1 MNNFTY
7 FAPTKIEFGLGA
19 QKKVGKLLKEFGAK
33 KVLIHF
39 GGQSAKKSGLIEEV
53 ETLLK
58 SEGIEYVEF
67 GGVKPN
73 PRLCDVYRGAEICKN
88 ENIDFLLAVGG
99 GSVIDS
105 AKAIALAIA
114 NPDCDVWDFY
124 TTSKTPKACAP
135 LGVILTMAAAGSEMS
150 EASVITKDE
159 GQLKRAINNDL
170 VRAKFSILNPELTL
184 TLPDYQTQSG
194 CADILLHT
202 LERYFKNTESFE
214 LTDSIAEALMRTVI
228 TNAKIL
234 HENPQDLNAR
244 AEIMWASTLSHNNL
258 TGDRTKGDWSCHA
271 LEHELSGIF
280 DVAHG
285 AGLAAIWSTWAK
297 YVLSE
302 NPKRFA
308 RLAINVAGVENN
320 ASDPVSTALK
330 GIEKFEEFFASVGM
344 PTRISHLGIEIN
356 EDLASLLAKKCSNG
370 GTQKIGKFRP
380 LDESD
385 MKQIYLNAK

>member
-1 MNNFTY
+1 
-7 FAPTKIEFGLGA
+7 
-19 QKKVGKLLKEFGAK
+19 
-33 KVLIHF
+33 
-39 GGQSAKKSGLIEEV
+39 
-53 ETLLK
+53 
-58 SEGIEYVEF
+58 
-67 GGVKPN
+67 
-73 PRLCDVYRGAEICKN
+73 
-88 ENIDFLLAVGG
+88 
-99 GSVIDS
+99 
-105 AKAIALAIA
+105 
-114 NPDCDVWDFY
+114 
-124 TTSKTPKACAP
+124 
-135 LGVILTMAAAGSEMS
+135 
-150 EASVITKDE
+150 
-159 GQLKRAINNDL
+159 
-170 VRAKFSILNPELTL
+170 
-184 TLPDYQTQSG
+184 
-194 CADILLHT
+194 
-202 LERYFKNTESFE
+202 
-214 LTDSIAEALMRTVI
+214 
-228 TNAKIL
+228 
-234 HENPQDLNAR
+234 
-244 AEIMWASTLSHNNL
+244 MWASTLSHNNI

-297 YVLSE
+297 YVLPE

-308 RLAINVAGVENN
+308 RLAVNVAGVENN

>member
-228 TNAKIL
+228 ANAKIL

-244 AEIMWASTLSHNNL
+244 AEIMWASTLSHNNI

-297 YVLSE
+297 YVLPE

-308 RLAINVAGVENN
+308 RLAVNVARVENN

-356 EDLASLLAKKCSNG
+356 EDLASLLAKKCSND

-380 LDESD
+380 LYESD

>member
-135 LGVILTMAAAGSEMS
+135 LGVILTMTAAGSEMS

-228 TNAKIL
+228 ANAKIL

-244 AEIMWASTLSHNNL
+244 AEIMWASTLSHNNI

-297 YVLSE
+297 YVLPE

-308 RLAINVAGVENN
+308 RLAVNVAGVENN

>member
-19 QKKVGKLLKEFGAK
+19 QKKVGKMLKEFGAR

-39 GGQSAKKSGLIEEV
+39 GGQSAKKSGLIDEV

-124 TTSKTPKACAP
+124 TTSKKPKACAP
-135 LGVILTMAAAGSEMS
+135 VGVILTMAAAGSEMS

-170 VRAKFSILNPELTL
+170 VRAKFSILNPEFTL

-214 LTDSIAEALMRTVI
+214 LTDSIAEALMRTVMK
-228 TNAKIL
+228 NAKIL

-244 AEIMWASTLSHNNL
+244 AEIMWASTLSHNNI

-271 LEHELSGIF
+271 LEHELSGMF

-285 AGLAAIWSTWAK
+285 AGLAAIWSSWAK
-297 YVLSE
+297 YVLPE

-308 RLAINVAGVENN
+308 RLAQNVANVECGK
-320 ASDPVSTALK
+320 DPVSTALK

-370 GTQKIGKFRP
+370 GTHKIGKFRP

>member
-39 GGQSAKKSGLIEEV
+39 GGQSAKKSGLIDEV

-67 GGVKPN
+67 GEVKPN

-228 TNAKIL
+228 ANAKIL

-244 AEIMWASTLSHNNL
+244 AEIMWASTLSHNNI

-297 YVLSE
+297 YVLPE

>member
-7 FAPTKIEFGLGA
+7 FSPTKIEFGLGA

-228 TNAKIL
+228 ANAKIL

-244 AEIMWASTLSHNNL
+244 AEIMWASTLSHNNI

-297 YVLSE
+297 YVLPE

-308 RLAINVAGVENN
+308 RLAVNVAGVENN

>member
-7 FAPTKIEFGLGA
+7 FSPTKIEFGLGA

-214 LTDSIAEALMRTVI
+214 LSDSIAEALMRTVI
-228 TNAKIL
+228 ANAKIL

-244 AEIMWASTLSHNNL
+244 AEIMWASTLSHNNI

-297 YVLSE
+297 YVLPE

-308 RLAINVAGVENN
+308 RLAVNVAGVENN

>member
-39 GGQSAKKSGLIEEV
+39 GGQSAKKSGLIDEV

-124 TTSKTPKACAP
+124 TTSKKPKACAP
-135 LGVILTMAAAGSEMS
+135 VGVILTMAAAGSEMS

-194 CADILLHT
+194 CVDILLHT

-214 LTDSIAEALMRTVI
+214 LTDSIAEALMCTVMK
-228 TNAKIL
+228 NAKIL

-244 AEIMWASTLSHNNL
+244 AEIMWASTLSHNNI

-297 YVLSE
+297 YVLPE

-308 RLAINVAGVENN
+308 RLAVNVAGVENN

>member
-214 LTDSIAEALMRTVI
+214 LTDSIAEALMRTVMK
-228 TNAKIL
+228 NAKIL

-297 YVLSE
+297 YVLPE

-308 RLAINVAGVENN
+308 RLAVNVAGVENN

>member
-7 FAPTKIEFGLGA
+7 FAPTKIEFGVGA
-19 QKKVGKLLKEFGAK
+19 QKKVGKLLKEFNAK

-39 GGQSAKKSGLIEEV
+39 GGSSAKKSGLIDEV
-53 ETLLK
+53 EAILK
-58 SEGIEYVEF
+58 AEDIEFVEF

-73 PRLCDVYRGAEICKN
+73 PRLEDVYKGAEICKR
-88 ENIDFLLAVGG
+88 ENVDFLLAVGG

-124 TTSKTPKACAP
+124 TTQKQPKACAP
-135 LGVILTMAAAGSEMS
+135 LGTILTMAAAGSEMS

-170 VRAKFSILNPELTL
+170 IRAKFSILNPELTL
-184 TLPDYQTQSG
+184 TLPSYQTQSG

-228 TNAKIL
+228 ANAKIL
-234 HENPQDLNAR
+234 YANPQDINAR
-244 AEIMWASTLSHNNL
+244 AEIMWASTLSHNNI
-258 TGDRTKGDWSCHA
+258 TGDRTKGDWSCHD
-271 LEHELSGIF
+271 LEHELSGIY
-280 DVAHG
+280 DVPHG

-297 YVLSE
+297 FVLPQ
-302 NPKRFA
+302 NPERFA
-308 RLAINVAGVENN
+308 RLAVNVMNVEN
-320 ASDPVSTALK
+320 DPTNPTATALK
-330 GIEKFEEFFASVGM
+330 GIEKFDEFFASVGM
-344 PTRISHLGIEIN
+344 PTRISGLNIEVTD
-356 EDLASLLAKKCSNG
+356 ELATLLAKKCSENG
-370 GTQKIGKFRP
+370 TETIGGFRP
-380 LDESD
+380 LNEAD

>member
-7 FAPTKIEFGLGA
+7 FSPTKIEFGLGA

-228 TNAKIL
+228 ANAKIL

-244 AEIMWASTLSHNNL
+244 AEIMWASTLSHNNI

-297 YVLSE
+297 YVLPE

-308 RLAINVAGVENN
+308 RLAVNVAGVENN

-330 GIEKFEEFFASVGM
+330 GIEKFEEFFASVGI